1 MRRTT
6 LLGVWSLCAG
16 VSFACAAQDGA
27 TGLTE
32 VGCVT
37 SSGNR
42 YVLTSLDSG
51 DRPATE
57 LYELIGVDDLRRHV
71 GREVLVTGEAEPAGI
86 AEVRE
91 TGATTPVGTTGSDE
105 GSAQVR
111 TESQVRLETRRLRVV
126 SMTPTGDECAAGV
139 SR

>member
-6 LLGVWSLCAG
+6 MLGVWGLCG
-16 VSFACAAQDGA
+16 LTFACTAPNGA

-37 SSGNR
+37 SAGNR

-51 DRPATE
+51 VRPVTE
-57 LYELIGVDDLRRHV
+57 LYELIGADDLRRHV

-91 TGATTPVGTTGSDE
+91 TGSATPVGTSGSDPA
-105 GSAQVR
+105 AQVR
-111 TESQVRLETRRLRVV
+111 TESQVRLETRKLRVV
-126 SMTPTGDECAAGV
+126 SLTPTGDECVGGV

>member
-6 LLGVWSLCAG
+6 MCGVWGLCAG
-16 VSFACAAQDGA
+16 LSFACTQNVA

-37 SSGNR
+37 TAGNR

-57 LYELIGVDDLRRHV
+57 LYELIGTPDDLRAHV

-91 TGATTPVGTTGSDE
+91 TGAATPVGTSGSD
-105 GSAQVR
+105 AAPQVR
-111 TESQVRLETRRLRVV
+111 TESQVRLETRKLRVV
-126 SMTPTGDECAAGV
+126 SVSPTGDECSGGV

>member
-1 MRRTT
+1 MC
-6 LLGVWSLCAG
+6 GVWGLCASLG
-16 VSFACAAQDGA
+16 FACAAPNVA

-57 LYELIGVDDLRRHV
+57 LYELIGADDLQRHV
-71 GREVLVTGEAEPAGI
+71 GREVLVTGEAEAAGI

-91 TGATTPVGTTGSDE
+91 TGSATPVGTTGSDAA
-105 GSAQVR
+105 AQVR
-111 TESQVRLETRRLRVV
+111 TESRVRLETRKLRVV
-126 SMTPTGDECAAGV
+126 SVTPTGDECAAGV